1 MPKCDCPSAGVPTFD
16 CVRCGARGTA
26 SPRPSGE
33 TPAPPC
39 QHEPATD
46 APGEC
51 WKCGQSMTPA
61 PPVQVT
67 PEAKSQSA
75 AVTRES
81 AASGSTLSP
90 APPVPVGERKPI
102 EHDLKVAPEFFDALA
117 SGAKRFELRKADR
130 DFRVWDTM
138 RLREWEGDYTGR
150 EHRVFISY
158 VLSEGPWLVPG
169 YACLGIAPLPALRP
183 PSPEPPA
190 PAFDPDEVIS
200 VPLPTVKAYR
210 PQISRIVEWTIHVP
224 PDEVGLPPA
233 PEIRE
238 ALERLRMAAE
248 DQERVGALYAND
260 FGRGIR
266 QAGENMRLLIDRE
279 LAALHA
285 PSVRE
290 GEA

>member
-1 MPKCDCPSAGVPTFD
+1 
-16 CVRCGARGTA
+16 
-26 SPRPSGE
+26 
-33 TPAPPC
+33 
-39 QHEPATD
+39 
-46 APGEC
+46 
-51 WKCGQSMTPA
+51 MTPA

-81 AASGSTLSP
+81 AASGSTLSPAPPAPVGECNCPHPSSCNHAETCILSFRAMRQPP